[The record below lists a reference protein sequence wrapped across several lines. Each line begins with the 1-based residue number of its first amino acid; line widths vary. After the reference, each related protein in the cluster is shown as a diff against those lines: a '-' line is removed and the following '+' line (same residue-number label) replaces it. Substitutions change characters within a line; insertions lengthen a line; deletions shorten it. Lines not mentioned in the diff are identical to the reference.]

1 MARTKQKKVDLVNA
15 KKHAP
20 NVPGD
25 TCPTIDYVQEMIDQL
40 VARNKD
46 DTWSLTQREVINNAL
61 EYVRSATHE
70 LRNSSKYWYDQYKK
84 VA

>member
-1 MARTKQKKVDLVNA
+1 MARAKQKKVDLVNA

-25 TCPTIDYVQEMIDQL
+25 TCPTIDYVQEMLDQL
-40 VARNKD
+40 VERNKG
-46 DTWSLTQREVINNAL
+46 DTWSLTQREVINQAL
-61 EYVRSATHE
+61 EYVRSANHE
-70 LRNSSKYWYDQYKK
+70 LRNSSKYWYDQCKK

>member
-1 MARTKQKKVDLVNA
+1 MARAKQKKVDLVNA

-25 TCPTIDYVQEMIDQL
+25 TCPTIDYVQEMLDQL
-40 VARNKD
+40 VERNKD

-61 EYVRSATHE
+61 EYVRCANKE
-70 LRNSSKYWYDQYKK
+70 LRDSSKYWYDQCKK

>member
-20 NVPGD
+20 NVPGN
-25 TCPTIDYVQEMIDQL
+25 TCPTIDYVQEMLDQL
-40 VARNKD
+40 VERNKG
-46 DTWSLTQREVINNAL
+46 DTWSLTQREVINQAL
-61 EYVRSATHE
+61 EYVRSANHE
-70 LRNSSKYWYDQYKK
+70 LRNSSKYWYDQCKK

>member
-1 MARTKQKKVDLVNA
+1 MARAKQKKVDLVNA

-25 TCPTIDYVQEMIDQL
+25 TCPTIDYVQEMLDQL
-40 VARNKD
+40 VERNKD
-46 DTWSLTQREVINNAL
+46 DTWSMTQREVINQAL
-61 EYVRSATHE
+61 EYVRSANHE
-70 LRNSSKYWYDQYKK
+70 LRNSSKYWYDQCKK